1 MEGVLEGGMPLWI
14 NVALAILAALGGLE
28 LVKYLISLRANR
40 RKDKA
45 QAAQE
50 EASAG
55 TQDAEWRKNELEL
68 MNQFVETAKQQ
79 FEDLKQRYD
88 TLLEEKKEDRK
99 LKQEYRLQLA
109 EHERK
114 IEGLQRAFSESETRR
129 KRSERLYCSEE
140 NCVKRKPPLG
150 TYDSEAQQPR
160 RKNGQFAPK

>member
-14 NVALAILAALGGLE
+14 NVALAIIAALGGLE

-88 TLLEEKKEDRK
+88 TLLDEKKEDRK

-114 IEGLQRAFSESETRR
+114 IEGLQRAFTEEQARR
-129 KRSERLYCSEE
+129 KRSERLYCSDEK
-140 NCVKRKPPLG
+140 CLKRKPPIG
-150 TYDSEAQQPR
+150 TYESDMSVVSA
-160 RKNGQFAPK
+160 K

>member
-14 NVALAILAALGGLE
+14 NVALAVLAALGGLE

-50 EASAG
+50 EASASQ
-55 TQDAEWRKNELEL
+55 QDAEWRKNELEL

-79 FEDLKQRYD
+79 FQDLKQRYD
-88 TLLEEKKEDRK
+88 TLLDEKKEDRK
-99 LKQEYRLQLA
+99 LKQQYRLQLA

-114 IEGLQRAFSESETRR
+114 IEGLQKAFNESETRR
-129 KRSERLYCSEE
+129 RMSERMYCTDVT
-140 NCVKRKPPLG
+140 CAKRQPPLG
-150 TYDSEAQQPR
+150 TYDSAQIKQ
-160 RKNGQFAPK
+160 

>member
-1 MEGVLEGGMPLWI
+1 MEEMVTSSIPEWL
-14 NVALAILAALGGLE
+14 NVTIGFITALGGLE

-50 EASAG
+50 EASAS

-79 FEDLKQRYD
+79 FQDLKQRYD

-114 IEGLQRAFSESETRR
+114 IDGLQKAFTESEARR
-129 KRSERLYCSEE
+129 RMSELKYCTDVTCAKRQ
-140 NCVKRKPPLG
+140 PPLG
-150 TYDSEAQQPR
+150 AYDSSKIPQ
-160 RKNGQFAPK
+160 